1 MDPDYADGWVNVGR
15 ARAQEG
21 RMDEAAEVLR
31 QALEVDSDL
40 ASAHFFLAMALKTS
54 GDYDGA
60 LEHLRTA
67 AAQYPRDRVVRN
79 QIGRVLFLQ
88 RQYPEAIAEL
98 QKVLAVDPEDLQ
110 AHYTLMLASQGA
122 GDAERARTHQ
132 ALYQRFKADES
143 AQAITGPYRKLHPH
157 DNNERQAVHEHG
169 HPPEPPGPARYSAGP
184 PESPP
189 PPEAAEPTPALA
201 SSRGSTATGETR

>member
-1 MDPDYADGWVNVGR
+1 
-15 ARAQEG
+15 
-21 RMDEAAEVLR
+21 MDEAAEVLR
-31 QALEVDSDL
+31 QALEVDPDL

-54 GDYDGA
+54 GNYDEA

-67 AAQYPRDRVVRN
+67 AARYPRDRVVRN

-132 ALYQRFKADES
+132 TLYQRFKADES
-143 AQAITGPYRKLHPH
+143 AQAITGPYRKLHPY
-157 DNNERQAVHEHG
+157 DNNERQSVHEHG
-169 HPPEPPGPARYSAGP
+169 RPLEPS
-184 PESPP
+184 SPP
-189 PPEAAEPTPALA
+189 PYAASQGQPRRPVGTEQGASALA
-201 SSRGSTATGETR
+201 SSPAAATTGGAR